1 MAAHELPTREPTCES
16 IHPSFATPFAQPP
29 SGCGA
34 GRGQAPGESGNAR
47 MSRIYLVDDQLILR
61 DGLQALLEAAGH
73 DVVGASSDPTQCV
86 VESQQR
92 QADVMLLDLGLG
104 ERSGFEVLQELKRR
118 QSAVRTVV
126 LTMSAQPRHVAEAV
140 RLGAMAYVLK
150 DSGAPEL
157 LEAVASVAAGKRYF
171 GPAVA
176 DLALQALTDDAP
188 PDRFATL
195 SPRERQI
202 VTMVVNGLSSAAI
215 GAQLHLSPK
224 TVDTYR
230 SRIMSKLDV
239 AGVTALV
246 RLAVREGLIEN

>member
-34 GRGQAPGESGNAR
+34 GRGQAPGAAGIAR

-150 DSGAPEL
+150 DSGAPESFARSGGFPGAVCRAPFRMDGAHDRGLEIERRLDRTQL
-157 LEAVASVAAGKRYF
+157 LERAIRGLEIE
-171 GPAVA
+171 PA
-176 DLALQALTDDAP
+176 
-188 PDRFATL
+188 FA
-195 SPRERQI
+195 R
-202 VTMVVNGLSSAAI
+202 GGI
-215 GAQLHLSPK
+215 G
-224 TVDTYR
+224 
-230 SRIMSKLDV
+230 
-239 AGVTALV
+239 
-246 RLAVREGLIEN
+246 